1 MAETIETLVTYLEMR
16 ENHHRHVPPPANLR
30 LLLMRAES
38 PPVHFYRYL
47 YDTVGDGLM
56 WIDRKKMS
64 DAELASNISSELV
77 EVYVLYVAGVPAG
90 YFEVDARGKP
100 TEVELK
106 YFGLIREFHGR
117 GLGKYLLSEA
127 ITACWAHAPER
138 VIVDTCTFDGPL
150 ALPLYQK
157 MGFTPYDRRPKLYT
171 LPEGT
176 TVGMFLDPTYSA
188 RTSET

>member
-1 MAETIETLVTYLEMR
+1 MAVSIETIVTYLEMR
-16 ENHHRHVPPPANLR
+16 ENHHRHVPPPANLK

-64 DAELASNISSELV
+64 DAELSAAISPEHI
-77 EVYVLYVAGVPAG
+77 EVYVLYVSGVPAG
-90 YFEVDARGKP
+90 YFEVDAAGKP

-106 YFGLIREFHGR
+106 YFGLIRDFHGR
-117 GLGKYLLSEA
+117 GLGKYLLAEA
-127 ITACWAHAPER
+127 IAACWAHAPER

-157 MGFTPYDRRPKLYT
+157 MGFVPYDRRPKLYT

-176 TVGMFLDPTYSA
+176 TVDMFLDPRYTA
-188 RTSET
+188 HTT

>member
-1 MAETIETLVTYLEMR
+1 MAETIETVVTYLEMR
-16 ENHHRHVPPPANLR
+16 ENHHRHVPPPANLK

-47 YDTVGDGLM
+47 YDTVGEGLM

-64 DAELASNISSELV
+64 DAELASSISDELI
-77 EVYVLYVAGVPAG
+77 EIYVLYVSGVPAG

-106 YFGLIREFHGR
+106 YFGLIRDFHGR
-117 GLGKYLLSEA
+117 GLGKYLLAEA
-127 ITACWAHAPER
+127 ITACWAHTPER

-171 LPEGT
+171 LPEGA
-176 TVGMFLDPTYSA
+176 TVDMFLDPRYTA
-188 RTSET
+188 HTS

>member
-1 MAETIETLVTYLEMR
+1 MAETIETIVTYLEMR
-16 ENHHRHVPPPANLR
+16 TNQHRHAPPPANLK
-30 LLLMRAES
+30 LLLLRAEAL
-38 PPVHFYRYL
+38 PVHFYRYL

-56 WIDRKKMS
+56 WIDRKKMP
-64 DAELASNISSELV
+64 DAELAEAISGEEV

-90 YFEVDARGKP
+90 YFEVDARGRP
-100 TEVELK
+100 AEVELK

-127 ITACWAHAPER
+127 IAACWAHAPER

-157 MGFTPYDRRPKLYT
+157 MGFVPYDRRPKLYT
-171 LPEGT
+171 LPEGRK
-176 TVGMFLDPTYSA
+176 VSDFLDLRYSA
-188 RTSET
+188 HTS

>member
-1 MAETIETLVTYLEMR
+1 MAATIETIVTYLEMR
-16 ENHHRHVPPPANLR
+16 KNHHRHAPPPSNLK

-56 WIDRKKMS
+56 WIDRKNMS
-64 DAELASNISSELV
+64 DAELARNISDELV
-77 EVYVLYVAGVPAG
+77 EVYVLYVSGVPAG

-100 TEVELK
+100 AEVELK
-106 YFGLIREFHGR
+106 YFGLIRDFHGR
-117 GLGKYLLSEA
+117 GLGKYLLAEA
-127 ITACWAHAPER
+127 ITACWAHVPER
-138 VIVDTCTFDGPL
+138 VIVDTCTFDGPI

-157 MGFTPYDRRPKLYT
+157 MGFVPYDRRPKLYT

-176 TVGMFLDPTYSA
+176 TVDMFLDPRYTAYTA
-188 RTSET
+188 